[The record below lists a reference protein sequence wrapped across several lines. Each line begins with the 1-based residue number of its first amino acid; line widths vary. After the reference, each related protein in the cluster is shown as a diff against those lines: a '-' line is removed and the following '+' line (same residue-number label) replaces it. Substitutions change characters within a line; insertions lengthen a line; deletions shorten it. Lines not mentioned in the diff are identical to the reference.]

1 MSKMD
6 DLNVFN
12 VSIED
17 LTKDDKPQGNANL
30 YSPSY
35 DKAKDGVYK
44 SKIRFLP
51 NVFNPRETMMR
62 KYVYFLKDLNTDQGF
77 YVDSPSTINEKC
89 IIQDTFFKLRNSNS
103 AADKELSENLKRKE
117 FWYSAVQIIQD
128 KQFPELEGKVMIFR
142 YGFKIKQKIDEQ
154 LKPVVE
160 DDEPNN
166 PFDLFDGKVFNLV
179 ICKKDGFANYDSSKF
194 ASSGSAIVIDGNEMS
209 DDDDDR
215 ETIVEYLK
223 ENTPD
228 FNEFKFKPWD
238 EDMKK
243 KVLKTL
249 CQYGSAGADIKKLMK
264 QNDEEEEE
272 EAPKPKKKKVVE
284 DDEEE
289 EAPKSKKPRIIEED
303 EDEEPAPK
311 KKKKVVEDDDE
322 DEEPK
327 PKKKKQVVEEDDE
340 EEEPKPKKKKK
351 VEEDEDE
358 DEEPAPKKNKKK
370 SSDDDDDDDFD
381 EFLKDIDNL

>member
-6 DLNVFN
+6 DFNVFN

-17 LTKDDKPQGNANL
+17 LTKDDKPQGNVNL

-51 NVFNPRETMMR
+51 NVNDPRHPMMR
-62 KYVYFLKDLNTDQGF
+62 KYVYYLQDLNNESGF
-77 YVDSPSTINEKC
+77 YVDSPSTIGEKC
-89 IIQDTFFKLRNSNS
+89 VIQDTFFKLRNSTS
-103 AADKELSENLKRKE
+103 AADKELSEKLKRKE

-160 DDEPNN
+160 DEDPNN
-166 PFDLFDGKVFNLV
+166 PFDLFEGKVFNLV
-179 ICKKDGFANYDSSKF
+179 VCKKDGFANYDSSKF

-209 DDDDDR
+209 DDDDDK
-215 ETIVEYLK
+215 ETIIEYLK

-238 EDMKK
+238 DELKK
-243 KVLKTL
+243 KVIKVLS
-249 CQYGSAGADIKKLMK
+249 QYGSAGKDIKALMSDEDEDEVETK
-264 QNDEEEEE
+264 PKKKKNVDEDEDEELITRKKKKVVEDDDEDE
-272 EAPKPKKKKVVE
+272 PAPKKKKVVE
-284 DDEEE
+284 D
-289 EAPKSKKPRIIEED
+289 ED

-311 KKKKVVEDDDE
+311 KKKKVVED
-322 DEEPK
+322 
-327 PKKKKQVVEEDDE
+327 
-340 EEEPKPKKKKK
+340 
-351 VEEDEDE
+351 EDE
-358 DEEPAPKKNKKK
+358 DEEPAPKKKKK
-370 SSDDDDDDDFD
+370 SDDDDDDDFD

>member
-35 DKAKDGVYK
+35 DKARDGVYK

-51 NVFNPRETMMR
+51 NIQDPRQTMMR
-62 KYVYFLKDLNTDQGF
+62 KYVYYLQDLNTEKGF
-77 YVDSPSTINEKC
+77 YVDSPSTIGEKC
-89 IIQDTFFKLRNSNS
+89 PIQDAFFKLRNSNS
-103 AADKELSENLKRKE
+103 AADKELSDKLKRKE

-128 KQFPELEGKVMIFR
+128 KQFPELEGKIMIFR

-166 PFDLFDGKVFNLV
+166 PFDLFEGRVFNLV
-179 ICKKDGFANYDSSKF
+179 VCKKDGFANYDSSKF

-209 DDDDDR
+209 DDEDDR

-238 EDMKK
+238 DELKK

-249 CQYGSAGADIKKLMK
+249 KQYGSAGADIKEIVSD
-264 QNDEEEEE
+264 DEDEDESPKTKKKKVVDDD
-272 EAPKPKKKKVVE
+272 EADDPMHKKKKVVE
-284 DDEEE
+284 DEDEEE
-289 EAPKSKKPRIIEED
+289 ESK
-303 EDEEPAPK
+303 PK
-311 KKKKVVEDDDE
+311 KKKKVVED
-322 DEEPK
+322 
-327 PKKKKQVVEEDDE
+327 
-340 EEEPKPKKKKK
+340 
-351 VEEDEDE
+351 EDED
-358 DEEPAPKKNKKK
+358 DEPAPKKKKK

>member
-284 DDEEE
+284 DD
-289 EAPKSKKPRIIEED
+289 
-303 EDEEPAPK
+303 
-311 KKKKVVEDDDE
+311 DE

>member
-6 DLNVFN
+6 DFNVFN

-51 NVFNPRETMMR
+51 NVDDPRHPMMR
-62 KYVYFLKDLNTDQGF
+62 KYVYYLQDLNTESGF
-77 YVDSPSTINEKC
+77 YVDSPSTIGEKC
-89 IIQDTFFKLRNSNS
+89 IIQDTFFKLRNSTS
-103 AADKELSENLKRKE
+103 AADKELSEKLKRKE

-160 DDEPNN
+160 DEEPNN
-166 PFDLFDGKVFNLV
+166 PFDLFEGKVFNLV
-179 ICKKDGFANYDSSKF
+179 VCKKDGFANYDSSKF

-209 DDDDDR
+209 DDDDDK

-238 EDMKK
+238 DELKK
-243 KVLKTL
+243 KVMKVLS
-249 CQYGSAGADIKKLMK
+249 QYGSAGKDIKALMSDE
-264 QNDEEEEE
+264 DEEEEVETKPKKKKNVDEDEDE
-272 EAPKPKKKKVVE
+272 EPTPKKKKKVVDDEDEDEEPAPKKKKKVVE
-284 DDEEE
+284 D
-289 EAPKSKKPRIIEED
+289 ED
-303 EDEEPAPK
+303 EDDEEPAPK

-322 DEEPK
+322 DEEPA
-327 PKKKKQVVEEDDE
+327 
-340 EEEPKPKKKKK
+340 PKKKKK
-351 VEEDEDE
+351 
-358 DEEPAPKKNKKK
+358 
-370 SSDDDDDDDFD
+370 SDDDDDDDFD

>member
-103 AADKELSENLKRKE
+103 AADKELSEQLKRKE
-117 FWYSAVQIIQD
+117 FWYSAIQIIQD

-264 QNDEEEEE
+264 QNEE
-272 EAPKPKKKKVVE
+272 
-284 DDEEE
+284 DEEE
-289 EAPKSKKPRIIEED
+289 EAPKT
-303 EDEEPAPK
+303 

-327 PKKKKQVVEEDDE
+327 PKKKRVVEEDDE

>member
-6 DLNVFN
+6 DFNVFN

-51 NVFNPRETMMR
+51 NVNDPRHPMMR
-62 KYVYFLKDLNTDQGF
+62 KYVYYLQDLNNESGF
-77 YVDSPSTINEKC
+77 YVDSPSTIGEKC
-89 IIQDTFFKLRNSNS
+89 IIQDTFFKLRNSTS
-103 AADKELSENLKRKE
+103 AADKELSDKLKRKE

-128 KQFPELEGKVMIFR
+128 KQFPELEGKIMIFR

-160 DDEPNN
+160 DEDPNN
-166 PFDLFDGKVFNLV
+166 PFDLFEGKVFNLV
-179 ICKKDGFANYDSSKF
+179 VCKKDGFANYDSSKF
-194 ASSGSAIVIDGNEMS
+194 ASNGSAIVIDGKEMS
-209 DDDDDR
+209 DDDDDK

-238 EDMKK
+238 DDLKK
-243 KVLKTL
+243 KVIKVLS
-249 CQYGSAGADIKKLMK
+249 QYGSAGKDIKALMSNEDEDEVETK
-264 QNDEEEEE
+264 PKKKKNVDEDEDEELT
-272 EAPKPKKKKVVE
+272 PKKKKKVVE
-284 DDEEE
+284 DEEEDEEQ
-289 EAPKSKKPRIIEED
+289 APKKKKKVVDDED

-311 KKKKVVEDDDE
+311 KKKK
-322 DEEPK
+322 
-327 PKKKKQVVEEDDE
+327 
-340 EEEPKPKKKKK
+340 
-351 VEEDEDE
+351 
-358 DEEPAPKKNKKK
+358 
-370 SSDDDDDDDFD
+370 SDDDDDDDFD

>member
-51 NVFNPRETMMR
+51 NIQDPRQTMMR
-62 KYVYFLKDLNTDQGF
+62 KYVYYLQDLNTEKGF
-77 YVDSPSTINEKC
+77 YVDSPSTIGEKC
-89 IIQDTFFKLRNSNS
+89 PIQDAFFKLRNSNS
-103 AADKELSENLKRKE
+103 AADKELSEKLKRKE

-128 KQFPELEGKVMIFR
+128 KQFPELEGKIMIFR

-166 PFDLFDGKVFNLV
+166 PFDLFEGKVFNLV
-179 ICKKDGFANYDSSKF
+179 VCKKDGFANYDSSKF
-194 ASSGSAIVIDGNEMS
+194 ASNGSAIVIDGNEMS
-209 DDDDDR
+209 DDEDDR

-238 EDMKK
+238 DDLKK

-249 CQYGSAGADIKKLMK
+249 KQYGSAGADIKEIVSD
-264 QNDEEEEE
+264 DEDEDES
-272 EAPKPKKKKVVE
+272 PKTKKKKVV
-284 DDEEE
+284 DE
-289 EAPKSKKPRIIEED
+289 
-303 EDEEPAPK
+303 
-311 KKKKVVEDDDE
+311 
-322 DEEPK
+322 
-327 PKKKKQVVEEDDE
+327 DE

-358 DEEPAPKKNKKK
+358 DEEPAPKKKKKAVDEDEDEEEEPKPKKKKKVEEDEDEDEEPAPKKKKK

>member
-6 DLNVFN
+6 DFNVFN

-17 LTKDDKPQGNANL
+17 LTKDDKPQGNVNL

-51 NVFNPRETMMR
+51 NVNDPRHPMMR
-62 KYVYFLKDLNTDQGF
+62 KYVYYLQDLNNESGF
-77 YVDSPSTINEKC
+77 YVDSPSTIGEKC
-89 IIQDTFFKLRNSNS
+89 VIQDTFFKLRNSTS
-103 AADKELSENLKRKE
+103 AADKELSEKLKRKE

-160 DDEPNN
+160 DEDPNN
-166 PFDLFDGKVFNLV
+166 PFDLFEGKVFNLV
-179 ICKKDGFANYDSSKF
+179 VCKKDGFANYDSSKF

-209 DDDDDR
+209 DDDDDK
-215 ETIVEYLK
+215 ETIIEYLK

-238 EDMKK
+238 DELKK
-243 KVLKTL
+243 KVIKVLS
-249 CQYGSAGADIKKLMK
+249 QYGSAGKDIKALMSDEDEDEVETK
-264 QNDEEEEE
+264 PKKKKNVDEDEDEELITR
-272 EAPKPKKKKVVE
+272 KKKKVVE
-284 DDEEE
+284 DDDEEE
-289 EAPKSKKPRIIEED
+289 SAPKKKKVVDDED

-311 KKKKVVEDDDE
+311 KKKK
-322 DEEPK
+322 
-327 PKKKKQVVEEDDE
+327 
-340 EEEPKPKKKKK
+340 
-351 VEEDEDE
+351 
-358 DEEPAPKKNKKK
+358 
-370 SSDDDDDDDFD
+370 SDDDDDDDFD

>member
-1 MSKMD
+1 MSKMEKD
-6 DLNVFN
+6 ELNVFN

-17 LTKDDKPQGNANL
+17 LTKDDKPQGNANM

-44 SKIRFLP
+44 AKIRFLP
-51 NVFNPRETMMR
+51 NISNPRESMMR
-62 KYVYFLKDLNTDQGF
+62 KYVYYLQDLNNDTGF
-77 YVDSPSTINEKC
+77 YVDSPSTIGEKC
-89 IIQDTFFKLRNSNS
+89 PIQDAFFKLRNSSS
-103 AADKELSENLKRKE
+103 AADKELSEKLKRKE

-154 LKPVVE
+154 LKPVV
-160 DDEPNN
+160 DDEEPNN
-166 PFDLFDGKVFNLV
+166 PFDLFEGKVFNLV
-179 ICKKDGFANYDSSKF
+179 VCKKDGFANYDSSKF

-209 DDDDDR
+209 DDEDDR
-215 ETIVEYLK
+215 ETILEYLK

-238 EDMKK
+238 DELRK

-249 CQYGSAGADIKKLMK
+249 KQYGSAGKDIKVVTSGDDDE
-264 QNDEEEEE
+264 DEEDVTPKKKRTSDEDEDEEPT
-272 EAPKPKKKKVVE
+272 PKKKKKVVE
-284 DDEEE
+284 D
-289 EAPKSKKPRIIEED
+289 ED

-322 DEEPK
+322 DEEPA
-327 PKKKKQVVEEDDE
+327 
-340 EEEPKPKKKKK
+340 PKKKKK
-351 VEEDEDE
+351 VVDDEDD
-358 DEEPAPKKNKKK
+358 DEEPAPKKKKK

>member
-1 MSKMD
+1 MSSKND
-6 DLNVFN
+6 ELNVFN
-12 VSIED
+12 VSIDD

-35 DKAKDGVYK
+35 DKSKDGVYK

-89 IIQDTFFKLRNSNS
+89 IIQDTFFKLRNSSS

-117 FWYSAVQIIQD
+117 FWYSAVQIIKD
-128 KQFPELEGKVMIFR
+128 KQAPELEGKVMIFR
-142 YGFKIKQKIDEQ
+142 YGYKIKQKIDEQ
-154 LKPVVE
+154 LKPVIE
-160 DDEPNN
+160 DAEPNN

-179 ICKKDGFANYDSSKF
+179 ICKKDGFANYDSSVF
-194 ASSGSAIVIDGNEMS
+194 ANTGSAIVIDGNEMS

-238 EDMKK
+238 AELRK
-243 KVLKTL
+243 KVLKIL
-249 CQYGSAGADIKKLMK
+249 SQYGSAGADIKKLMK
-264 QNDEEEEE
+264 QND
-272 EAPKPKKKKVVE
+272 
-284 DDEEE
+284 D
-289 EAPKSKKPRIIEED
+289 
-303 EDEEPAPK
+303 
-311 KKKKVVEDDDE
+311 EDDDIVYSSNT
-322 DEEPK
+322 
-327 PKKKKQVVEEDDE
+327 KKSVDFDDILYVHFISIDQTINCGIKCLKTDTFAEVEEKLYQKYE
-340 EEEPKPKKKKK
+340 KYRETNNNFITKGKVVLRFKKIFENNINDGDK
-351 VEEDEDE
+351 VELI
-358 DEEPAPKKNKKK
+358 N
-370 SSDDDDDDDFD
+370 
-381 EFLKDIDNL
+381 IQ

>member
-1 MSKMD
+1 MSSKND
-6 DLNVFN
+6 ELNVFN
-12 VSIED
+12 VSIDD

-35 DKAKDGVYK
+35 DKSKDGVYK

-89 IIQDTFFKLRNSNS
+89 IIQDTFFKLRNSSS

-117 FWYSAVQIIQD
+117 FWYSAVQIIKD
-128 KQFPELEGKVMIFR
+128 KQAPELEGKVMIFR
-142 YGFKIKQKIDEQ
+142 YGYKIKQKIDEQ
-154 LKPVVE
+154 LKPVIE
-160 DDEPNN
+160 DAEPNN

-179 ICKKDGFANYDSSKF
+179 ICKKDGFANYDSSVF
-194 ASSGSAIVIDGNEMS
+194 ANTGSAIVIDGNEMS

-238 EDMKK
+238 DELRK
-243 KVLKTL
+243 KVLKIL

-264 QNDEEEEE
+264 QNDDEDDDIVYSSNTKKSVEVEDEEPVVKKKRKVVEEDEEEEE
-272 EAPKPKKKKVVE
+272 EPKPKKKKVVKE
-284 DDEEE
+284 DEDEEE
-289 EAPKSKKPRIIEED
+289 EPKPKKKKVVEED

-311 KKKKVVEDDDE
+311 KKKK
-322 DEEPK
+322 P
-327 PKKKKQVVEEDDE
+327 
-340 EEEPKPKKKKK
+340 
-351 VEEDEDE
+351 
-358 DEEPAPKKNKKK
+358 
-370 SSDDDDDDDFD
+370 STDDDDDDFD

>member
-35 DKAKDGVYK
+35 DKARDGVYK

-51 NVFNPRETMMR
+51 NIQDPRQTMMR
-62 KYVYFLKDLNTDQGF
+62 KYVYYLQDLNTEKGF
-77 YVDSPSTINEKC
+77 YVDSPSTIGEKC
-89 IIQDTFFKLRNSNS
+89 PIQDAFFKLRNSNS
-103 AADKELSENLKRKE
+103 AADKELSDKLKRKE

-128 KQFPELEGKVMIFR
+128 KQFPELEGKIMIFR

-166 PFDLFDGKVFNLV
+166 PFDLFEGRVFNLV
-179 ICKKDGFANYDSSKF
+179 VCKKDGFANYDSSKF

-209 DDDDDR
+209 DDEDDR

-238 EDMKK
+238 DELKK

-249 CQYGSAGADIKKLMK
+249 KQYGSAGADIKEIVSD
-264 QNDEEEEE
+264 DEDEDESPKTKKKKVVDDD
-272 EAPKPKKKKVVE
+272 EADDPMPKKKKVVE
-284 DDEEE
+284 DEDEEE
-289 EAPKSKKPRIIEED
+289 ESK
-303 EDEEPAPK
+303 PK
-311 KKKKVVEDDDE
+311 KKKKVVED
-322 DEEPK
+322 
-327 PKKKKQVVEEDDE
+327 
-340 EEEPKPKKKKK
+340 
-351 VEEDEDE
+351 EDED
-358 DEEPAPKKNKKK
+358 DEPAPKKKKK

>member
-35 DKAKDGVYK
+35 DKARDGVYK

-51 NVFNPRETMMR
+51 NIQDPRQTMMR
-62 KYVYFLKDLNTDQGF
+62 KYVYYLQDLNTEKGF
-77 YVDSPSTINEKC
+77 YVDSPSTIGEKC
-89 IIQDTFFKLRNSNS
+89 PIQDAFFKLRNSNS
-103 AADKELSENLKRKE
+103 AADKELSDKLKRKE

-128 KQFPELEGKVMIFR
+128 KQFPELEGKIMIFR

-166 PFDLFDGKVFNLV
+166 PFDLFEGRVFNLV
-179 ICKKDGFANYDSSKF
+179 VCKKDGFANYDSSKF

-238 EDMKK
+238 DELKK

-249 CQYGSAGADIKKLMK
+249 KQYGSAGADIKEIVSD
-264 QNDEEEEE
+264 DEDEDESPKTKKKKVVDDD
-272 EAPKPKKKKVVE
+272 EADDPMPKKKKVVE
-284 DDEEE
+284 DEDEEE
-289 EAPKSKKPRIIEED
+289 ESK
-303 EDEEPAPK
+303 PK
-311 KKKKVVEDDDE
+311 KKKKVVED
-322 DEEPK
+322 
-327 PKKKKQVVEEDDE
+327 
-340 EEEPKPKKKKK
+340 
-351 VEEDEDE
+351 EDED
-358 DEEPAPKKNKKK
+358 DEPAPKKKKK

>member
-6 DLNVFN
+6 DFNVFN

-51 NVFNPRETMMR
+51 NVNDPRHPMMR
-62 KYVYFLKDLNTDQGF
+62 KYVYYLQDLNNESGF
-77 YVDSPSTINEKC
+77 YVDSPSTIGEKC
-89 IIQDTFFKLRNSNS
+89 IIQDTFFKLRNSTS
-103 AADKELSENLKRKE
+103 AADKELSDKLKRKE

-128 KQFPELEGKVMIFR
+128 KQFPELEGKIMIFR

-160 DDEPNN
+160 DEDPNN
-166 PFDLFDGKVFNLV
+166 PFDLFEGKVFNLV
-179 ICKKDGFANYDSSKF
+179 VCKKDGFANYDSSKF
-194 ASSGSAIVIDGNEMS
+194 ASSGSAIVIDGKEMS
-209 DDDDDR
+209 DDDDDK

-238 EDMKK
+238 DDLKK
-243 KVLKTL
+243 KVIKVLS
-249 CQYGSAGADIKKLMK
+249 QYGSAGKDIKALMS
-264 QNDEEEEE
+264 NEDEDEVEI
-272 EAPKPKKKKVVE
+272 KPKKKKNVDE
-284 DDEEE
+284 DEDEELT
-289 EAPKSKKPRIIEED
+289 PKKKKKVVDDDD

-311 KKKKVVEDDDE
+311 KKKVV
-322 DEEPK
+322 
-327 PKKKKQVVEEDDE
+327 
-340 EEEPKPKKKKK
+340 
-351 VEEDEDE
+351 EDEDE
-358 DEEPAPKKNKKK
+358 DEEPTHKKK
-370 SSDDDDDDDFD
+370 KKSDDDDDDDFD

>member
-6 DLNVFN
+6 LNDLSIFN
-12 VSIED
+12 VSIDD
-17 LTKDDKPQGNANL
+17 LTKDEKPQGNANL

-51 NVFNPRETMMR
+51 NINNPRESMMR
-62 KYVYFLKDLNTDQGF
+62 KYVYYLQDLNTESGF

-103 AADKELSENLKRKE
+103 AADKELSEKLKRKE
-117 FWYSAVQIIQD
+117 FWYSAIQIIQD

-154 LKPVVE
+154 LRPVVE

-179 ICKKDGFANYDSSKF
+179 ICKKDGFTNYDSSKF
-194 ASSGSAIVIDGNEMS
+194 ASKGSAIIIDGNEMS

-238 EDMKK
+238 DETKK
-243 KVLKTL
+243 RVLKVLS
-249 CQYGSAGADIKKLMK
+249 QYGSVGSDIKKVMNI
-264 QNDEEEEE
+264 ND
-272 EAPKPKKKKVVE
+272 
-284 DDEEE
+284 DDEEVI
-289 EAPKSKKPRIIEED
+289 AS
-303 EDEEPAPK
+303 
-311 KKKKVVEDDDE
+311 KKKVVEDDDE
-322 DEEPK
+322 DEVII
-327 PKKKKQVVEEDDE
+327 PKKKVVEEDD
-340 EEEPKPKKKKK
+340 
-351 VEEDEDE
+351 DED
-358 DEEPAPKKNKKK
+358 DEPAPKKKKGIDDEKPKSKKK
-370 SSDDDDDDDFD
+370 VVEEDDDDDNDDFD
-381 EFLKDIDNL
+381 DFLKDIDNL

>member
-103 AADKELSENLKRKE
+103 AADKELSEQLKRKE
-117 FWYSAVQIIQD
+117 FWYSAIQIIQD

-238 EDMKK
+238 EEMRK

-264 QNDEEEEE
+264 QNEEEEE

-289 EAPKSKKPRIIEED
+289 ETPKTRKPKIVDED

-327 PKKKKQVVEEDDE
+327 PKKKRVVEEDDE

-351 VEEDEDE
+351 VEEDE